1 MRYLTLSMSS
11 FSPSGLILIFADFKI
26 SSTFSQASFL
36 TFQSL
41 CLNIGINLA
50 LIYLEISSLGR
61 ESKPPPPPPAEEPAS
76 AIASAPL
83 SYLFD
88 LASPFFRGVT
98 LANSSSMS
106 FIVDSLISFMK
117 FLIVSPTC
125 LYIIAKRAIDA
136 FLTYGLECAAQVV
149 AKSIISLIGNI
160 LIPNSSIIVEIIF

>member
-11 FSPSGLILIFADFKI
+11 LSPSGLILILADFKI

-41 CLNIGINLA
+41 CLNMGINFEV
-50 LIYLEISSLGR
+50 ICFEISSLGR
-61 ESKPPPPPPAEEPAS
+61 ESNPPPPPPPADPAS
-76 AIASAPL
+76 AIASAPF

-88 LASPFFRGVT
+88 VASPFLRGVT
-98 LANSSSMS
+98 LANSSSIS

-117 FLIVSPTC
+117 FLMVSPTC

-136 FLTYGLECAAQVV
+136 VLT
-149 AKSIISLIGNI
+149 
-160 LIPNSSIIVEIIF
+160 